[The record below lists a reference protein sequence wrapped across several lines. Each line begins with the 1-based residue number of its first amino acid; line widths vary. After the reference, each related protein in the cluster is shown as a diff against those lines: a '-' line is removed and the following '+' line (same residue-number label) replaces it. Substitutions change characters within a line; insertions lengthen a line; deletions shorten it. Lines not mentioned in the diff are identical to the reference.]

1 MVDLASQKTLWQRPL
16 GTAAD
21 QGPLGIKSRLRLP
34 MGMFISAGSI
44 ATGGGLIFN
53 AGVFDSTMRA
63 IDIFTGKEL
72 WNDSLPATS
81 QATPMTY
88 ISPKTGLQYVL
99 VAVPDG
105 GGAPFSAE
113 NAAREELDDGEVE
126 GGYVIAYRLP

>member
-1 MVDLASQKTLWQRPL
+1 
-16 GTAAD
+16 
-21 QGPLGIKSRLRLP
+21 
-34 MGMFISAGSI
+34 
-44 ATGGGLIFN
+44 
-53 AGVFDSTMRA
+53 
-63 IDIFTGKEL
+63 
-72 WNDSLPATS
+72 
-81 QATPMTY
+81 MTY